1 MSSYLKKE
9 TAGNIVE
16 IAVGVW
22 KRTPPAKPSE
32 SEVGAIPEGIN
43 GCDSCA
49 SFPDPDDV
57 KAGRAVV
64 SVSSLGHNSC
74 EGNDCINY
82 DFPMGMQVRRQK
94 GKIAT

>member
-1 MSSYLKKE
+1 MKSSE
-9 TAGNIVE
+9 SIVK

-22 KRTPPAKPSE
+22 RRTPPVAPSP
-32 SEVGAIPEGIN
+32 SDVGSIPQQERS

-64 SVSSLGHNSC
+64 SMAPIGHNSC
-74 EGNDCINY
+74 EGGDCIEY
-82 DFPMGMQVRRQK
+82 DLGVPVMLQK
-94 GKIAT
+94 GKI